1 MIVLFFTVTLTLS
14 ILVVVK
20 RPATALAIRKIK
32 KDDII
37 IEMQNESISSTG
49 DILKVIERVI
59 SQGKENVLI
68 VFYAGPNSRKYI
80 GARLS
85 ID

>member
-1 MIVLFFTVTLTLS
+1 MSSAVSGVILTEVDSDS
-14 ILVVVK
+14 ILM
-20 RPATALAIRKIK
+20 RQNIK

-37 IEMQNESISSTG
+37 IEMQNEIISSTG
-49 DILKVIERVI
+49 DILEVIEKVI

-68 VFYAGPNSRKYI
+68 VFYSGPNSRKYI

>member
-1 MIVLFFTVTLTLS
+1 MQLSSAVNGVILTEVDSDSFL
-14 ILVVVK
+14 K
-20 RPATALAIRKIK
+20 RQNIK

-49 DILKVIERVI
+49 DIIEVIEKII
-59 SQGKENVLI
+59 SQGKENVLM

-85 ID
+85 IE